1 MKRYAILLRGIN
13 VGVQNRMSMADLKV
27 CLTSLGFNNVAS
39 YINSGNIILESDKS
53 PEEIKTQIESALP
66 EAFELKGGEPI
77 KVLVLSHDDIQE
89 VIDNKP
95 KGFGEEP
102 DVYHSDIIFMIEGKV
117 ADAMSAFSPK
127 EGVDRVW
134 PGTIV
139 IYSQRLSAM
148 RTKSRLNRIMS
159 TPYYKDMTIR
169 TYGTSMK
176 LLQLLVA

>member
-13 VGVQNRMSMADLKV
+13 VGVQNRMSMADLKTH
-27 CLTSLGFNNVAS
+27 LTSLGFENVAS
-39 YINSGNIILESDKS
+39 YINSGNIILDSEKS
-53 PEEIKTQIESALP
+53 PKEIKTQIESALP

-77 KVLVLSHDDIQE
+77 KVLVLSHSDIQE

-102 DVYHSDIIFMIEGKV
+102 DKYHSDIIFMIEGKV
-117 ADAMSAFSPK
+117 DDAMSAFSPK
-127 EGVDRVW
+127 EGVDTVW
-134 PGTIV
+134 PGTIA

-148 RTKSRLNRIMS
+148 RTKSRLNRVMS

-169 TYGTSMK
+169 TYGTTTK
-176 LLQLLVA
+176 LLQLLAV